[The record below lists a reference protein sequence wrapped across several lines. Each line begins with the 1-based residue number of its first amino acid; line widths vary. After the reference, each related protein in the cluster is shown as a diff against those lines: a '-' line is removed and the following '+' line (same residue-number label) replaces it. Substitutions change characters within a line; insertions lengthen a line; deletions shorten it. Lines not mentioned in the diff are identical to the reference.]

1 MSQGSSD
8 VRFETNFLTLAFG
21 AMVVLLGVGAV
32 VGDWSPDPS
41 GSGGPAPDA
50 VSAAVAPDAGG
61 ADRHEQEPLE
71 SASRADAAMAA
82 MLDERRRAADWRRV
96 QEARAFRD
104 DFAVRADAV
113 DLARQRA
120 LRRQLDRMDSE
131 IVDHRDR
138 LDNVEAASEALVS
151 MIAALGDRLEAVE
164 SRRSEGAPSDPGVG
178 DLLDVLTAEVERLRA
193 RVDVLEGAPV
203 LEPEA
208 AP

>member
-21 AMVVLLGVGAV
+21 AMMVLLGVGAV

-50 VSAAVAPDAGG
+50 VSAAVASDAGA
-61 ADRHEQEPLE
+61 ADRHERQRLE

-96 QEARAFRD
+96 QEARALRD
-104 DFAVRADAV
+104 DFVPRADPG
-113 DLARQRA
+113 DLARQRV
-120 LRRQLDRMDSE
+120 LRRQLGRMDLES
-131 IVDHRDR
+131 VDHRDR
-138 LDNVEAASEALVS
+138 LDNVEATLEALLS

-164 SRRSEGAPSDPGVG
+164 SRRSEGARSDPEVG
-178 DLLDVLTAEVERLRA
+178 GLLDALTAEVERLRA

-203 LEPEA
+203 LDPEA